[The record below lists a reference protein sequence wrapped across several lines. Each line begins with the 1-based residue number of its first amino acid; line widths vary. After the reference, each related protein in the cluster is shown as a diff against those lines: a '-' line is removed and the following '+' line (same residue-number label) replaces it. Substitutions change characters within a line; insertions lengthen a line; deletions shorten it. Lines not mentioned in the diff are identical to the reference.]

1 MPTREE
7 PACRDSGEARPRATA
22 AVSSIILACLG
33 LQILAITR
41 LLSPPQAWKDRYGVR
56 WLKPSAIWPFIDY
69 PMYAESHREGE
80 TLPASEVVAT
90 ADDGSEVRILPE
102 DRTVDPRPGGVIVAL
117 ILGDR
122 ARADAYCEA
131 WRTLHGRRLV
141 SLRLEPHLLELT
153 RDGFVP
159 AVGRIS
165 DSR

>member
-7 PACRDSGEARPRATA
+7 PACRDSGEERPRATA
-22 AVSSIILACLG
+22 AVTSIILVCLG
-33 LQILAITR
+33 LQVLAITR
-41 LLSPPQAWKDRYGVR
+41 LLSPPQAWRDRYGVR

-80 TLPASEVVAT
+80 TLAASKVVAT

-102 DRTVDPRPGGVIVAL
+102 DRTVDPPPGALIVAL

-122 ARADAYCEA
+122 PRADAYCES
-131 WRTLHGRRLV
+131 WRALHGHRLV
-141 SLRLEPHLLELT
+141 SLRLEPHPLELT

-159 AVGRIS
+159 AVPRAD